1 MWRYL
6 KRVLIGKPLKT
17 LDEGQ
22 SHLTK
27 FKALA
32 MLSSDALSSVA
43 YGTEQIT
50 TVLVTLSTAAI
61 WYSLPIAGIVL
72 VLLLAITLS
81 YRQIIHA
88 YPSGGGAYVVATKNW
103 GSNGGLIAGG
113 SLLVDYMLTVAVSTT
128 SGTEAITS
136 AIPSLYNYSVHIS
149 VVIVLIIMF
158 MNLRGMSESANFP
171 DHSSLFLRN
180 HDDGDNRLGW
190 L

>member
-88 YPSGGGAYVVATKNW
+88 YPSGGGATLSPPKTGGAT
-103 GSNGGLIAGG
+103 GA
-113 SLLVDYMLTVAVSTT
+113 
-128 SGTEAITS
+128 
-136 AIPSLYNYSVHIS
+136 
-149 VVIVLIIMF
+149 
-158 MNLRGMSESANFP
+158 
-171 DHSSLFLRN
+171 
-180 HDDGDNRLGW
+180 
-190 L
+190 

>member
-88 YPSGGGAYVVATKNW
+88 YPSGGGAYVVATKKLGEQRGPNRRGLAASRLHVDGGGINDVGD
-103 GSNGGLIAGG
+103 GSDHVCN
-113 SLLVDYMLTVAVSTT
+113 S
-128 SGTEAITS
+128 
-136 AIPSLYNYSVHIS
+136 
-149 VVIVLIIMF
+149 
-158 MNLRGMSESANFP
+158 FP
-171 DHSSLFLRN
+171 I
-180 HDDGDNRLGW
+180 
-190 L
+190 